1 MALDIDWLG
10 CCCPMTRSSR
20 SKTRRN
26 NGPGKSVA
34 NPHYAH
40 YGPGKSVANPHYA
53 HYALSKLLAIQDHAQ
68 NVEE

>member
-1 MALDIDWLG
+1 MINRFLECTVALDIDWLG

-40 YGPGKSVANPHYA
+40 Y
-53 HYALSKLLAIQDHAQ
+53 ALSKLLAIQDHAQ
-68 NVEE
+68 NVEEQL